1 MLPEMDGV
9 SEFTEYLTESVEVPS
24 PFDLLEPP
32 TSGGFLKLSKPC
44 CYIFPGGR
52 GDSALF
58 AVNGFNILVD
68 GGSERKS
75 CFWKLVRHLDRI
87 DSILLTHIGADNLPG
102 INGLLQR
109 KIAEQDE
116 EQSQGSTTYSD
127 WIKNLISPELGVVF
141 FNVPD
146 KLKMHESSM
155 KVKRSIEEACLTLQ
169 YLTKLGVKPEPLNR
183 VVGATIDPIPLFHKM
198 GVGRLDMYIL
208 NPVKDSKEMQFLM
221 QKWAGNSKAKTG
233 IILPNGKEGEISVP
247 YLTSITAL
255 VVWHPANPTEKIVR
269 VLFPGN
275 APQNKIL
282 EGLEKLKH
290 LDFLKYP
297 VATQKDLSAGL
308 MTPVVKQTKIRQ
320 RTDSK
325 ESLKSS
331 PKPSAAKAVKKEDLP
346 EETVTKHTDVK
357 TEAVKEDKLEKKE
370 EKKGKSEVE
379 KAATDVIKTEK
390 KKLVKEK
397 TLKKHTKDK
406 LAKSEEKKD
415 KEKKEIKKEKR
426 EVKKEDT
433 KKEEKKEVKKEEK
446 KKEKEAKKE
455 SKKSIKVDLKPF
467 TPEVRKTLHKAKGPG
482 KKIDSGKTKVAKEAI
497 VEQKG
502 EPTAP
507 ETLTTEQTAA
517 QLQEERSIMSSPED
531 LTKDFEQL
539 KNEEAIKAE
548 AVCAE
553 PAKEPVL
560 VEETTPLEGEAI
572 PDTLVPSPQQDIIIT
587 PVVTDTKAP
596 LESPDEGINTTDVE
610 GESPHEEQ
618 IICQPEPTIERFED
632 EGAGMEESLEM
643 SELEEKIVRTE
654 KDEES
659 LIKDGLEAQL
669 DEEEDFLAKKLEK
682 EAERKDEMEEMEKC
696 ERYIETMGTRDQ
708 AEESDGE
715 EVVEKAEL
723 EETAEGAD
731 EDKKIKIKEKEA
743 LHDELKS
750 KQQAREKPAQDIKL
764 EPSPA
769 HKTEFPTVTDKGAK
783 IKEETTTAAQPT
795 TQGAVGEAI
804 SYIQDET
811 IPGYSETEQTISD
824 EEIHDEQE
832 DQMSHLKYEVDTYDI
847 SVPDDTR
854 SFDTV
859 HGMKEIKAMSV
870 AEIGSKGFAR
880 EEPIVVVYP
889 SEIVAAPLAEEEH
902 ISSAASITECD
913 KLSSFATSVAE
924 DQSVASVTAPQ
935 TEDTGK
941 SSLLLDTVNSMASSR
956 TEATQGRDYVP
967 SAGTISPTSSLE
979 EDKCFKSP
987 PSEDFH
993 PVAEVTAK
1001 MEEEEEEEEEEDQT
1015 PNVEVAMKLKAQ
1027 YSAMFPEKIVPAP
1040 YLASEYI
1047 TDSQSADFL
1056 STDHKP
1062 KPSLHFDAD
1071 LPESDDKCISPDDST
1086 VKMASPTQS
1095 GPTSAGHTPFH
1106 QSPVE
1111 ERTDSV
1117 EAELTEQ
1124 VADTS
1129 LYTEEPAESE
1139 DTMLPSSQQS
1149 PLRDL
1154 PLKPELFKESFLPYS
1169 PIVLDSE
1176 AYEPEL
1182 TSKEKMVHEQELRA
1196 TEKMEKDAHET
1207 EYAPTEKLERDV
1219 QERKPTSNKLM
1230 EAEMKPADTGTFE
1243 LEFPEKKMDVEKDQ
1257 VTKPAI
1263 EQQGKTGIPESKP
1276 ADTTTMVSEII
1287 EQKPVTIEK
1296 LEKEDVKKK
1305 STETKKVTTEASEKQ
1320 LSDSDISESLE
1331 QEEVSVDVGRLV
1343 KEGLEKEP
1351 REVGK
1356 IEHEVPDKKSTDV
1369 GKTEKEDLE
1378 KKPGDVGKTEKED
1391 LEKKPGD
1398 VGKTEKEDL
1407 EKKPGDVGKTEKEDL
1422 EKKPG
1427 DVGKT
1432 EKEDLE
1438 KKPGDVRKTEK
1449 EDLEKKPGDVGK
1461 TEKEDL
1467 EKKPGD
1473 VGKTEKEDLEK
1484 KPGDVGKMEKED
1496 LEKKPGDVGKMEKE
1510 DLEKKLGDVGK
1521 TEKEDLEKKP
1531 GDVGKME
1538 KEDLEKKPAD
1548 VGKMEKEDLEKKPA
1562 DVGKTEKEDL
1572 EKKPADVGK
1581 MEKEDLEKKP
1591 ADVGKTEKEDLEKK
1605 PGDVG
1610 KMEKEDLEKKPGD
1623 VGKME
1628 KEDLEKKPADV
1639 GKTEK
1644 EDLEKKPADVGKME
1658 KEDLEKKPG
1667 DVGKM
1672 EKEDLEKKVR
1682 DVGKMEK
1689 EDLEKKPG
1697 DVGKMEKEDLEKKPG
1712 DVGKMEKEDLEKKP
1726 GDVGKMEKEDLEKKP
1741 GDVGKMEKEDLEKKP
1756 GDVGK
1761 MEKEDLEKKPGDVGK
1776 MEKEDLEKKP
1786 SDVGKME
1793 KEDLEKKPGDVGKM
1807 EKEDLEKKPSDVGK
1821 MEKEDLEKK
1830 PGDVGKMEKEDLEK
1844 KVGDVGKMEKEDLEK
1859 KPGDVGKTEKK
1870 DLEKGTIN
1878 AEQMTKEEIKQ
1889 DSTYIEKVWNE
1900 DLKNKLE
1907 KLDLEKKAEDVE
1919 KMDKEV
1925 PEKKTP
1931 DAIKMEKEITGTKLT
1946 DKEKL
1951 GKDVLDSELI
1961 TPRKAE
1967 QEKKQADIEKMEK
1980 WMLEKE
1986 DTTEKVDQDTQ
1997 QKKEGLEKEKPT
2009 TEELPKDI
2017 PGKGCTTTEDLQG
2030 ESFKFEYSPI
2040 DAATKY
2046 ITETQGVLKD
2056 KGERVGE
2063 AAYSSEEK
2071 DLPVFV
2077 DGKAMLESELPPTTE
2092 KLLTPKTEGELSVK
2106 PPIPMDISPTDHQ
2119 SILADKIKPVEVKE
2133 NFLMQSKPQDEPATE
2148 HGLPKSAM
2156 MFDSQVK
2163 HKVECIHT
2171 AEEQVTEAP
2180 AKPDIWETHAGLT
2193 SLKAEE
2199 VSPDLGSHS
2208 LSKTEQISV
2217 YTQPATE
2224 SSKWDPPSYE
2234 SQYYLEKDAD
2244 ITSQKSSPEDPS
2256 TEAFQLKDSPTGKKE
2271 EKETVS
2277 EHKYSSYQD
2286 DKKESSSGFDY
2297 SWTIGKESRQTPF
2310 DYASVL
2316 EKEDI
2321 SPELK
2326 PLATFP
2332 QEPEY
2337 SRAATG
2343 DQVSA
2348 ASSTVGAAQE
2358 TFKDSTGESLAKEA
2372 KQLDSLTGEA
2382 VFKEEGK
2389 PLQQEDVYPP
2399 PGGYEYADILRAS
2412 DTLTYSKGSA
2422 PDEQVCAFSQS
2433 THSPAEELDGTVTL
2447 LDYHSAS
2454 QKESKVT
2461 SPRPST
2467 EEDFPPA
2474 AKETS
2479 SAEGPDVGKKAF
2491 SYAEIDEKVT
2501 ALGLENLAKSHK
2513 ETEPKG
2519 FDYLSQE
2526 QEVPFEMV
2534 REAGQTG
2541 KESTLHKSP
2550 VEKEP
2555 SFCSLPPKEPS
2566 PTPYIPPAGG
2576 EMKAGGTVQY
2586 AEVPEAHGP
2595 PPPMLKEAPLIASG
2609 SEVKQKDAELCEMT
2623 VEAGKDREKK
2633 ADSPLAASPEERET
2647 SAPGITALKESS
2659 SPSLLYTEIP
2669 HLDTSVSGSSLEY
2682 TPVRRKEPDSNVLGY
2697 YEKEVDESSS
2707 DSELEKGAK
2716 EKSEKES
2723 PPGKPDQEKGL
2734 SHSYSEMQEIDRK
2747 AVSPNA
2753 GQQLW
2758 EEQQTE
2764 SVSAGDNARKQEDS
2778 KETEKEHSLPKS
2790 QKEQLTS
2797 CHEEKDVSCKSDLA
2811 SFSYGLKYPYTE
2823 DRDTFHTKHKEQ
2835 GEPQVEKSTFAE
2847 FECISKMAKP
2857 SSDVGKDQDKI
2868 KLQEGQA
2875 EDKQQSPGVISH
2887 SEYQELSA
2895 SAHECPP
2902 VSEPEQRATK
2912 FEHSY
2917 MTKEEKPSSAQFE
2930 YSSFTEEGVLP
2941 TSVPAAAFQYGSV
2954 KDEYLEVSPKGG
2966 SQTSPLSPFQE
2977 TKPFLPLIPTDPKS
2991 ESLLKDASP
3000 AEEVSAGTCTS
3011 THSQPEDKYSQLSSS
3026 SSCTQSL
3033 SPGALDKAKGR
3044 SLDEVSAL
3052 VPADEAVSQSPEAEG
3067 LSVPPVELS
3076 SAYLCDIEDSTL
3088 SCRVECQRS
3097 APSPSV
3103 AETKVVKEAAPSEAG
3118 TPLQVAAVTTMAETL
3133 SLFPPPLPAQ
3143 EEPATTNGPTEM
3155 SFSPL
3160 LTQRTPEKERDTF
3173 STSELTDDKSS
3184 PSSEHDK
3191 SYTEEDTECLVRPSS
3206 LTAADQTLRP
3216 FLPDTQRGRL
3226 AGDQGDATHD
3236 WEGCP
3241 GATSDYKLTFTS
3253 SEYKHQKD
3261 ELSPSFINPSPHELS
3276 DEDDDDGHSQDDVR
3290 TSVQKHCAPQPS
3302 GSHPHQNV
3310 GEETPPTSGSE
3321 SFPLNSDSDV
3331 PPETEECPSITADAA
3346 IDSDEDADYLP
3357 VDKTTGIAHHA
3368 SSRPGHDP
3376 PPAPMVDPHPHPPQP
3391 DVCMVDPEVLANEQ
3405 NISKAEKLM
3414 KKDLKDKVKSTKKM
3428 LNKSKSASPGR
3439 KADSKGKHPAMP
3451 AKPSSPKE
3459 STEKSPKAASMKK
3472 KEKDAADKQRASR
3485 ASDVHSS
3492 RLDDRDD
3499 ISRSS
3504 QPSMG
3509 KGMVNGVKSNSASVN
3524 TKTSSGVPPGPPVY
3538 VDLAYIPNH
3547 CSGKNVDLEFF
3558 KRVRS
3563 SYYVVSG
3570 NDPGS
3575 GEPSRA
3581 VLDALLEG
3589 KAQWGNNLQ
3598 VTLIPTHDTEVT
3610 REWYQQTH
3618 ERQQELNIMVLASSS
3633 TVVMQDESF
3642 PACKIEF

>member
-102 INGLLQR
+102 VNGLLQR

-297 VATQKDLSAGL
+297 VATQKDLSAG
-308 MTPVVKQTKIRQ
+308 MVTPVVKQTKIRQ

-331 PKPSAAKAVKKEDLP
+331 PKPSAAKAVKKEELP

-379 KAATDVIKTEK
+379 KAATDIIKTEK

-397 TLKKHTKDK
+397 TIKKHTKDK

-433 KKEEKKEVKKEEK
+433 KKEEKKEVKKDEK

-467 TPEVRKTLHKAKGPG
+467 TPEVRKTLHKAKGSG

-548 AVCAE
+548 AVCVE

-560 VEETTPLEGEAI
+560 AEETTPLEGEAI

-618 IICQPEPTIERFED
+618 IICRPEPTIERFED
-632 EGAGMEESLEM
+632 EGPGMEESLEM

-669 DEEEDFLAKKLEK
+669 DEEEDFLAKEEVKKPEKLEK

-708 AEESDGE
+708 AEESEGE

-731 EDKKIKIKEKEA
+731 EDKKVKIKEKEA
-743 LHDELKS
+743 LRDELKN
-750 KQQAREKPAQDIKL
+750 KQQPGEKPAQDIIKL

-769 HKTEFPTVTDKGAK
+769 HKTEVPTVKEKGAK
-783 IKEETTTAAQPT
+783 TKEETTTAAQPT

-870 AEIGSKGFAR
+870 AEIGSKGFVSG
-880 EEPIVVVYP
+880 EPVVVVYP

-1015 PNVEVAMKLKAQ
+1015 PNVEVAMKLKEQ
-1027 YSAMFPEKIVPAP
+1027 YTAMFPEKIMPAP
-1040 YLASEYI
+1040 YFAGEYI

-1117 EAELTEQ
+1117 EAELIDE

-1129 LYTEEPAESE
+1129 LHTEKPAESK
-1139 DTMLPSSQQS
+1139 DTMLPSSQQT

-1169 PIVLDSE
+1169 PIVLDSD

-1207 EYAPTEKLERDV
+1207 EHAPTEKLERDV
-1219 QERKPTSNKLM
+1219 QERKPPCDKLM
-1230 EAEMKPADTGTFE
+1230 EAEMKPAETGRFE
-1243 LEFPEKKMDVEKDQ
+1243 LEFPKKKMDVEKDQ

-1263 EQQGKTGIPESKP
+1263 AQQGTTGIPESKP
-1276 ADTTTMVSEII
+1276 AVTTTTVSEII

-1296 LEKEDVKKK
+1296 LEKEDVEKK
-1305 STETKKVTTEASEKQ
+1305 STETEKVTTEASEKQ

-1331 QEEVSVDVGRLV
+1331 QEEVSIVVGKLV

-1351 REVGK
+1351 RDVGK
-1356 IEHEVPDKKSTDV
+1356 IEHEVPDKKSI
-1369 GKTEKEDLE
+1369 
-1378 KKPGDVGKTEKED
+1378 
-1391 LEKKPGD
+1391 
-1398 VGKTEKEDL
+1398 
-1407 EKKPGDVGKTEKEDL
+1407 
-1422 EKKPG
+1422 
-1427 DVGKT
+1427 
-1432 EKEDLE
+1432 
-1438 KKPGDVRKTEK
+1438 
-1449 EDLEKKPGDVGK
+1449 
-1461 TEKEDL
+1461 
-1467 EKKPGD
+1467 D

-1496 LEKKPGDVGKMEKE
+1496 LLKKV
-1510 DLEKKLGDVGK
+1510 
-1521 TEKEDLEKKP
+1521 
-1531 GDVGKME
+1531 
-1538 KEDLEKKPAD
+1538 
-1548 VGKMEKEDLEKKPA
+1548 
-1562 DVGKTEKEDL
+1562 
-1572 EKKPADVGK
+1572 
-1581 MEKEDLEKKP
+1581 
-1591 ADVGKTEKEDLEKK
+1591 
-1605 PGDVG
+1605 
-1610 KMEKEDLEKKPGD
+1610 
-1623 VGKME
+1623 
-1628 KEDLEKKPADV
+1628 
-1639 GKTEK
+1639 
-1644 EDLEKKPADVGKME
+1644 
-1658 KEDLEKKPG
+1658 G

-1672 EKEDLEKKVR
+1672 EKEDLEKKVG
-1682 DVGKMEK
+1682 DVGKTEK
-1689 EDLEKKPG
+1689 EDLEKKVG

-1726 GDVGKMEKEDLEKKP
+1726 GDVGKMEKEDLEKKVGDVGKTEKEDLEKKPGDVDKMEKEDLEKKP
-1741 GDVGKMEKEDLEKKP
+1741 GDVGKMEKEDWEKKVGDVVKMEKEDLEKKPGDVVKMEKEDLEKKPGDVGKMEKEDLEKKPGDVGETEKEDWEKKVGDVGKTEKEDLEKKP

-1776 MEKEDLEKKP
+1776 MEKEDLEK
-1786 SDVGKME
+1786 
-1793 KEDLEKKPGDVGKM
+1793 
-1807 EKEDLEKKPSDVGK
+1807 
-1821 MEKEDLEKK
+1821 
-1830 PGDVGKMEKEDLEK
+1830 
-1844 KVGDVGKMEKEDLEK
+1844 
-1859 KPGDVGKTEKK
+1859 
-1870 DLEKGTIN
+1870 GTIN
-1878 AEQMTKEEIKQ
+1878 AEQMAKEEIKQ
-1889 DSTYIEKVWNE
+1889 ESTYIEKVWNE
-1900 DLKNKLE
+1900 DLMNKLE
-1907 KLDLEKKAEDVE
+1907 KLDFKKKTEDVE

-1951 GKDVLDSELI
+1951 GKDVLESELI

-1980 WMLEKE
+1980 CMLEKE

-1997 QKKEGLEKEKPT
+1997 QKKEEPEKEKPT

-2017 PGKGCTTTEDLQG
+2017 PGKGYTTMEDLQG
-2030 ESFKFEYSPI
+2030 ENFKFEYSPI
-2040 DAATKY
+2040 DAAAKS
-2046 ITETQGVLKD
+2046 ITETQGVPKD

-2063 AAYSSEEK
+2063 AAYSSEDK
-2071 DLPVFV
+2071 DLAVFV

-2092 KLLTPKTEGELSVK
+2092 KLPTPKTEGALPVK
-2106 PPIPMDISPTDHQ
+2106 APIPTDISPTDHQ
-2119 SILADKIKPVEVKE
+2119 IILADKIKPVEVKE
-2133 NFLMQSKPQDEPATE
+2133 DDLTQSKPQDKPATE

-2156 MFDSQVK
+2156 MFESQEK

-2180 AKPDIWETHAGLT
+2180 TKPDIWETHAGPT
-2193 SLKAEE
+2193 SLKGEE
-2199 VSPDLGSHS
+2199 VTPDIGSHPA
-2208 LSKTEQISV
+2208 SKTEQISM
-2217 YTQPATE
+2217 YTQPAAD

-2234 SQYYLEKDAD
+2234 SQYYLDKDAD

-2256 TEAFQLKDSPTGKKE
+2256 TEAFQLKDSLTGKKE

-2277 EHKYSSYQD
+2277 EYKYSSYQD

-2297 SWTIGKESRQTPF
+2297 SWTTGKESSQTPF
-2310 DYASVL
+2310 DYASVF
-2316 EKEDI
+2316 EKEKDI
-2321 SPELK
+2321 SLELK
-2326 PLATFP
+2326 PSATFP

-2337 SRAATG
+2337 SWTATG

-2372 KQLDSLTGEA
+2372 KQLDRLTGEA

-2389 PLQQEDVYPP
+2389 TLQQEGVYPP
-2399 PGGYEYADILRAS
+2399 PGGYEYADILRDS
-2412 DTLTYSKGSA
+2412 DTLTYSKGFA
-2422 PDEQVCAFSQS
+2422 PDEQVHAFSQS
-2433 THSPAEELDGTVTL
+2433 MHSPAEELDSTVTL
-2447 LDYHSAS
+2447 LDYHSAT
-2454 QKESKVT
+2454 QKVT
-2461 SPRPST
+2461 SPRPSA
-2467 EEDFPPA
+2467 EEDFPAP
-2474 AKETS
+2474 AKEAS

-2491 SYAEIDEKVT
+2491 TYAEIDEKVT
-2501 ALGLENLAKSHK
+2501 ALGLENLAKSYK

-2534 REAGQTG
+2534 RESA
-2541 KESTLHKSP
+2541 LHKSP

-2555 SFCSLPPKEPS
+2555 PLCSLPPKEPS
-2566 PTPYIPPAGG
+2566 LTPYTPPAGG

-2586 AEVPEAHGP
+2586 AEIPEAHGP

-2609 SEVKQKDAELCEMT
+2609 SEVKEKDRELYEAT
-2623 VEAGKDREKK
+2623 VKAGKDGEKK
-2633 ADSPLAASPEERET
+2633 ADSPLPASPEERET
-2647 SAPGITALKESS
+2647 SAPGITALKGSS

-2682 TPVRRKEPDSNVLGY
+2682 TPMRRKEPDSNVLGY

-2716 EKSEKES
+2716 EKSEKEC
-2723 PPGKPDQEKGL
+2723 PPGKPDQEKEL
-2734 SHSYSEMQEIDRK
+2734 SYSYLERQEIDRK
-2747 AVSPNA
+2747 AVSPSA

-2758 EEQQTE
+2758 EKQRTE
-2764 SVSAGDNARKQEDS
+2764 SVSAGKQEDS
-2778 KETEKEHSLPKS
+2778 KEAEREHSLPKS

-2797 CHEEKDVSCKSDLA
+2797 CREEKDISCTSDLT
-2811 SFSYGLKYPYTE
+2811 SFSYGLKYPYTD
-2823 DRDTFHTKHKEQ
+2823 DRDTSHTKHEEQ
-2835 GEPQVEKSTFAE
+2835 GEPQVGKSTLAE
-2847 FECISKMAKP
+2847 FECISKTAKP
-2857 SSDVGKDQDKI
+2857 PSDVGKDRDKI
-2868 KLQEGQA
+2868 QLQEGQA
-2875 EDKQQSPGVISH
+2875 EDKEQSPGDISQG
-2887 SEYQELSA
+2887 EYQELPA

-2902 VSEPEQRATK
+2902 EPEPEQRATK
-2912 FEHSY
+2912 LEHSY
-2917 MTKEEKPSSAQFE
+2917 MTKEEKPLSAQFE
-2930 YSSFTEEGVLP
+2930 YSSFTEERVA
-2941 TSVPAAAFQYGSV
+2941 AAAFPHGGV
-2954 KDEYLEVSPKGG
+2954 KDEYLEVSPKSG

-2977 TKPFLPLIPTDPKS
+2977 TKPFPPLIPADPRS
-2991 ESLLKDASP
+2991 ESRSRDASP
-3000 AEEVSAGTCTS
+3000 AEEGSAGSFTS
-3011 THSQPEDKYSQLSSS
+3011 TLTQPESKYSQLSSS
-3026 SSCTQSL
+3026 SSSSSSSSCAQSL
-3033 SPGALDKAKGR
+3033 SPGALDKARGR

-3052 VPADEAVSQSPEAEG
+3052 VPADRALSQPPEAED
-3067 LSVPPVELS
+3067 LSVPPAELS

-3088 SCRVECQRS
+3088 SCRVECQRP
-3097 APSPSV
+3097 AP
-3103 AETKVVKEAAPSEAG
+3103 AEARAAPPAAGAPSE
-3118 TPLQVAAVTTMAETL
+3118 L
-3133 SLFPPPLPAQ
+3133 SLFPPPLPAP
-3143 EEPATTNGPTEM
+3143 EEPATPNGPTDM
-3155 SFSPL
+3155 SFSPSL
-3160 LTQRTPEKERDTF
+3160 AKSDPGKEGDTPS
-3173 STSELTDDKSS
+3173 STSPPTEDQSS
-3184 PSSEHDK
+3184 PGSEQDRP
-3191 SYTEEDTECLVRPSS
+3191 YPEEEEECLVRPSS
-3206 LTAADQTLRP
+3206 LRAADQTLRP
-3216 FLPDTQRGRL
+3216 FLPDAQRG
-3226 AGDQGDATHD
+3226 GDATHD

-3241 GATSDYKLTFTS
+3241 GATSEDELGFTPG
-3253 SEYKHQKD
+3253 EYKHHKD

-3276 DEDDDDGHSQDDVR
+3276 DEDHSQDQDDGHSQDDVR
-3290 TSVQKHCAPQPS
+3290 TSVQRDCGRP
-3302 GSHPHQNV
+3302 HPKV

-3346 IDSDEDADYLP
+3346 VDSDEDADYLP
-3357 VDKTTGIAHHA
+3357 VDKTTTTSHHSSSS
-3368 SSRPGHDP
+3368 SSRPSHDP
-3376 PPAPMVDPHPHPPQP
+3376 PPAPMVDPHPRPPQP

-3414 KKDLKDKVKSTKKM
+3414 RKDLKDKVKSTRKM

-3439 KADSKGKHPAMP
+3439 KAESKSKHPAMP
-3451 AKPSSPKE
+3451 AKPASPKE
-3459 STEKSPKAASMKK
+3459 PTERSPKAAATKK
-3472 KEKDAADKQRASR
+3472 KEKDAAEKPRASR